1 MKYIGVVGRS
11 NDGIKFNQE
20 IINVIYEFGFTPIG
34 IIVDFKGDSNLSFNR
49 IKGLIDMCDGFILQG
64 GSDYFEIDK
73 LITKY
78 LYNKNIPTLG
88 ICLGMQIM
96 SMTFNGQMGA
106 IAMHLSNNQYVHSVN
121 IEPNSYLYSIIG
133 KEKISVNSRHKDSII
148 KTDLNVSAS
157 NDIIEAVEEPD
168 KKFFIGVQWHPESL
182 MDEESYKLFN
192 EFFKKCE

>member
-1 MKYIGVVGRS
+1 MKYIGVIGRC

-20 IINVIYEFGFTPIG
+20 IINVIYNFGFTPIG
-34 IIVDFKGDSNLSFNR
+34 IIVDFKGDPNLSFNSV
-49 IKGLIDMCDGFILQG
+49 KGLIDVCDGFILQG
-64 GSDYFEIDK
+64 GNGYFEIDK
-73 LITKY
+73 LIVKY

-106 IAMHLSNNQYVHSVN
+106 IAMHLSTEKYVHN
-121 IEPNSYLYSIIG
+121 INLKNDSYLYSIIG
-133 KEKISVNSRHKDSII
+133 KENILVNSRHKDSII
-148 KTDLNVSAS
+148 KTDLNVSAF
-157 NDIIEAVEEPD
+157 NDIIEAVEDPD

-182 MDEESYKLFN
+182 MDEESYKIFN

>member
-1 MKYIGVVGRS
+1 MKYIGIIGRE
-11 NDGIKFNQE
+11 NDGIKFNQQ
-20 IINVIYEFGFTPIG
+20 IINVIYEFGYTPIG
-34 IIVDFKGDSNLSFNR
+34 IIVDFKKDSNLVFNSV
-49 IKGLIDMCDGFILQG
+49 KALIDMCDGFILQG
-64 GSDYFEIDK
+64 GSDYYEIDK

-96 SMTFNGQMGA
+96 AMTFNGQMGA
-106 IAMHLSNNQYVHSVN
+106 IASHLSNEKYVHD
-121 IEPNSYLYSIIG
+121 IDIIPNTYLFNIIG
-133 KEKISVNSRHKDSII
+133 KTSILVNSRHKDSII
-148 KTDLNVSAS
+148 KTNLNVSAKK
-157 NDIIEAVEEPD
+157 DIIEAVEDID